1 MKLLPVGSEIESR
14 SHLKKMTLSGVQCV
28 IPPSL
33 GVEANVIFKM
43 VLCSK
48 PETTALRG
56 NGYVYTNLHLVEE
69 RL

>member
-1 MKLLPVGSEIESR
+1 
-14 SHLKKMTLSGVQCV
+14 MTLSGVQCI

-48 PETTALRG
+48 PQTTALRG